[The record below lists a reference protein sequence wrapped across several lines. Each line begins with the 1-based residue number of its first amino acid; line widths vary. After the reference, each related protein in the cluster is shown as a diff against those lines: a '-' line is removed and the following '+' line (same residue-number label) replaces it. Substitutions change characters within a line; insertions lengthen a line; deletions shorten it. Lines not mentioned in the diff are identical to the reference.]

1 MNSALQCLSNSPPLL
16 EYFITGRYRP
26 EINRENPLGLKGQL
40 AEAYGD
46 LVRCTFGLCR
56 SPDHELIIYYNRL
69 NIYGRARVRFSC
81 LGCLS
86 VLSRILP
93 HNSLAMHNT
102 IHK

>member
-46 LVRCTFGLCR
+46 LVRCTLWSMQIR
-56 SPDHELIIYYNRL
+56 HERL
-69 NIYGRARVRFSC
+69 SSI
-81 LGCLS
+81 
-86 VLSRILP
+86 
-93 HNSLAMHNT
+93 T
-102 IHK
+102 IG